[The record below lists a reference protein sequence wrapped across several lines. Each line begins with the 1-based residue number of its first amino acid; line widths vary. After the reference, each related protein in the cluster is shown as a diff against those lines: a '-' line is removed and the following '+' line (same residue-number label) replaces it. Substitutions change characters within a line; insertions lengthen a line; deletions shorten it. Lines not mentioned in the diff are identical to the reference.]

1 MNGKQPSRAA
11 TTSRTEDVNG
21 RHRSRLSRTV
31 IGAPETN
38 SIFTIILNG
47 ILVSMVLDYVFRSSL
62 YTCRDAFF
70 CKLGSVTPTS
80 VAMTVREPALFG
92 HVDIY
97 TREKTSGWVL
107 SKSLTGFNE
116 DQDYIE
122 NTIIHGLRESTA
134 YEWKAVRAGV
144 DVGENGAFET
154 FPSDMNPR
162 KWSFISSSCTKSN
175 IPYSPWK
182 HPLRMEG
189 VQLLMDRLQPYHK
202 FLMFLG
208 DFIYVEQNDG
218 IKHGTSL
225 KSDLSRYLQIY
236 RQNYAIGWNAISKS
250 LPTFHIY
257 DDHDIANNWD
267 MGESMVFPNASVAYH
282 IYNGASNPEP
292 FRPGVNYY
300 SFSYGDCAFFVMDT
314 RRYRSPNHETDGP
327 KKTMLGIQQREDLLE
342 WAKDMEEQGFIFKFL
357 ITSVPFTKNWRGVDG
372 EKDTW
377 GGFLYER
384 QIILDA
390 LAGVSNVVAISGV

>member
-1 MNGKQPSRAA
+1 MVASTSRAE
-11 TTSRTEDVNG
+11 SGN
-21 RHRSRLSRTV
+21 RSYRAWVSHIIT
-31 IGAPETN
+31 GSPETN
-38 SIFTIILNG
+38 SVLTIVLNG
-47 ILVSMVLDYVFRSSL
+47 LLVMMVLDFVFRSSF
-62 YTCRDAFF
+62 YTCKEAFF
-70 CKLGSVTPTS
+70 CKLGSVTSTS
-80 VAMTVREPALFG
+80 IAMTVREPA
-92 HVDIY
+92 HSSYVDIY
-97 TREKTSGWVL
+97 TRERTSDWVL
-107 SKSLTGFNE
+107 GKSLTGFKE
-116 DQDYIE
+116 DQDYVE
-122 NTIIHGLRESTA
+122 NAIIYGLRESTK

-154 FPSDMNPR
+154 FPSDINPR

-189 VQLLMDRLQPYHK
+189 VQMLLDRLQPNHK

-218 IKHGTSL
+218 IKHGTTL

-236 RQNYAIGWNAISKS
+236 RQNYAVGWNAISKY

-267 MGESMVFPNASVAYH
+267 MGESTVFPNASVAYH
-282 IYNGASNPEP
+282 IYNGASNPQP

-314 RRYRSPNHETDGP
+314 RQYRSPNHETDGP
-327 KKTMLGIQQREDLLE
+327 EKTMLGIQQREDLLE
-342 WAKDMEEQGFIFKFL
+342 WAKKTEEEGFIFKFL

-384 QIILDA
+384 QIILDT
-390 LAGVSNVVAISGV
+390 LTDVSNVVAISGVLFQSN